1 MVKSAF
7 PLACLLVLHTVTAY
21 AVTADELRSM
31 SDEKDREN
39 IQRQGRA
46 NTDAPG
52 SLLPS
57 DAPRSSKYDS
67 NPNDSKLKTSSARK
81 NARKA
86 KAQITSGNGAASAV
100 ETTSSRIYMP
110 PARAPGG
117 ADQPI
122 ISDAVTPSHTFG
134 IRMGSW
140 LSAELQRNTT
150 SAESGTVELI
160 ITSSYAGD
168 RSTLPV
174 GAVVFAEK
182 NLNAT
187 TKRMEMVVTHGITPT
202 GIEFEMRGIVFDPQK
217 TPGLS
222 GIFVLDKEQVASNG
236 AVQGALAAVSAA
248 ASQLSGGAAGA
259 ATSAA
264 TQSVINDTSNA
275 SAFNN
280 GQQAIIYVS
289 PQPLLIRVE
298 KQF

>member
-7 PLACLLVLHTVTAY
+7 LLACLLALHTVTAY

-31 SDEKDREN
+31 SDENDREN

-46 NTDAPG
+46 DTDSLG

-57 DAPRSSKYDS
+57 DAPRSSKYDAK
-67 NPNDSKLKTSSARK
+67 PKTASARK
-81 NARKA
+81 KARKS
-86 KAQITSGNGAASAV
+86 KVKITSGSGATSAA
-100 ETTSSRIYMP
+100 ETTSSSIYNP

-117 ADQPI
+117 ADQAI

-134 IRMGSW
+134 IRLGSW

-150 SAESGTVELI
+150 SAESGTVELK

-174 GAVVFAEK
+174 GTVVFAEK

-187 TKRMEMVVTHGITPT
+187 TKRMEMVVTHGITPD
-202 GIEFEMRGIVFDPQK
+202 GVEFEMRGLVFDPQR
-217 TPGLS
+217 TPGLP
-222 GIFVLDKEQVASNG
+222 GIFVLDKEQVVSNG
-236 AVQGALAAVSAA
+236 AAKGAMAAIGAAVG
-248 ASQLSGGAAGA
+248 QLDGGAAGA
-259 ATSAA
+259 ATNAA
-264 TQSVINDTSNA
+264 TQSVLSDTSQA
-275 SAFNN
+275 SDFNN
-280 GQQAIIYVS
+280 GQQAVIYVS

-298 KQF
+298 RLF